1 MSQQHL
7 ARGGG
12 TEGPYASTSV
22 VNGTGGA
29 DFSNDLEAG
38 PPERPARP
46 RSAQERRRASGTS
59 RSEMGTRSQ
68 IVSERPQS
76 TTVSKVS

>member
-22 VNGTGGA
+22 VNGTGA